1 MSKNNA
7 LTPVSESL
15 KSLFSSLM
23 GLARLE
29 KNGKGE
35 GDREEYY
42 PSAELIMKLG
52 ETSKG
57 WDISAFGLFKKDGYL
72 AEIWTDKKTFSQLIV
87 AFRSDGKSVWPVA
100 FEVLDENTALTGVFS
115 GVSRELL
122 ARRSKA
128 ALRAL
133 DRPTDA
139 NCTLPFEGSKR
150 VA

>member
-1 MSKNNA
+1 MSKNNT
-7 LTPVSESL
+7 LTPVGESL
-15 KSLFSSLM
+15 KSLFSSLV
-23 GLARLE
+23 GLARLG

-57 WDISAFGLFKKDGYL
+57 WDLSAFRLFKRDGYF

-128 ALRAL
+128 ALRSL
-133 DRPTDA
+133 DRPTEA

>member
-15 KSLFSSLM
+15 RNLFSSLV

-29 KNGKGE
+29 KSGKGE
-35 GDREEYY
+35 GGREEYY

-57 WDISAFGLFKKDGYL
+57 WDISVFRLFKRDGYFS
-72 AEIWTDKKTFSQLIV
+72 EIWTDKKTFSQLIV

-128 ALRAL
+128 ALRSL
-133 DRPTDA
+133 DRPDA